1 MVHRAGH
8 IPLSLALVRRARVDE
23 DRPGPHLRPGLDRT
37 EPAEP
42 DSGVGEQFVYGPPGA
57 HVPMLSRLR
66 SRATACAASPSPRP
80 VKPSPSVVV
89 ARMVILSMP
98 TPSTP

>member
-23 DRPGPHLRPGLDRT
+23 DRPGPHLRPGLDRA

-42 DSGVGEQFVYGPPGA
+42 DSGVGKQVVYWSPGT
-57 HVPMLSRLR
+57 HVTMVSRLR
-66 SRATACAASPSPRP
+66 SKATACAASPSPRP
-80 VKPSPSVVV
+80 VKPSRSVVV
-89 ARMVILSMP
+89 AIQS
-98 TPSTP
+98 SS